1 MLFLDGAARIHF
13 KSACG
18 TRDGVVD
25 IFGKEIAT
33 FIATVFI
40 IMCKI

>member
-1 MLFLDGAARIHF
+1 MLSLDGVARIHF

-33 FIATVFI
+33 FIATVI
-40 IMCKI
+40 IIIFKI